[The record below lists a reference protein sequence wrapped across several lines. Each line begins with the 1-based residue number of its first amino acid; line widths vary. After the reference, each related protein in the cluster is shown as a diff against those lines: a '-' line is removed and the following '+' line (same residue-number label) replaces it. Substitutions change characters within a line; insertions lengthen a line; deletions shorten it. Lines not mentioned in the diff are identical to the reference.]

1 MGLMD
6 STVIADLE
14 NPFADW
20 GQSATY
26 TLEST
31 GVAGSIQAIFSE
43 KTDLDDAQWAAAL
56 QATAEVLVLESEVQ
70 APVRNDTITI
80 DSVIWTV
87 ANVVSLSGGLFTL
100 NVYRDLRPTFR
111 K

>member
-6 STVIADLE
+6 ATIVADLGS
-14 NPFADW
+14 PFADW

-26 TLEST
+26 TPEST
-31 GVAGSIQAIFSE
+31 GVAGSIQAILSE
-43 KTDLDDAQWAAAL
+43 KADLDDAQWAVAL
-56 QATAEVLVLESEVQ
+56 QATAEVLVLESDVPS
-70 APVRNDTITI
+70 PVRNDTVTI

-87 ANVVSLSGGLFTL
+87 ANVISLSGGLFAL
-100 NVYRDLRPTFR
+100 SVYRDLRPTFR

>member
-6 STVIADLE
+6 ATVVADLG

-26 TLEST
+26 TPEST
-31 GVAGSIQAIFSE
+31 GVAGPIQAILSE
-43 KTDLDDAQWAAAL
+43 KADLDDAQWAAAL
-56 QATAEVLVLESEVQ
+56 QATAAVLVLESEVP
-70 APVRNDTITI
+70 APVRNDTVTI
-80 DSVIWTV
+80 DAIVWTV
-87 ANVVSLSGGLFTL
+87 SNVASLSGGLFTL